1 MNISIE
7 QLPKKKIIIKRNKP
21 ENVSTIDSQ
30 TQKDLESII
39 ETLANKK
46 TISEPEVIQ
55 TNVAVK
61 DVVKLKVRAI
71 KKDNKNK
78 ASEIKIPKF
87 ETSNSILT
95 YDSSIKDQY
104 KKDIIINDNKIN
116 YDIISKLPS
125 LKLKNIVIENDEV
138 DEVEQEINITQEED
152 AEVDTDNL
160 EMDEISN
167 KKYYFDYNKGIIY
180 NLSLKPIGFIDEYG
194 ELNFED
200 E

>member
-61 DVVKLKVRAI
+61 DVVKLKIRAI

-87 ETSNSILT
+87 ETVNSILT

-125 LKLKNIVIENDEV
+125 LKLKNIVIENDEA
-138 DEVEQEINITQEED
+138 DEVEQETNITQEED
-152 AEVDTDNL
+152 AEVDTENL